1 MAALAFQ
8 KEQTEELPAHP
19 GQHPKLADISE
30 MQIIIFY
37 FIPQLW
43 WNFFPGRGAVR
54 INSLTSVKYRYYC
67 TKYIAKL
74 MR

>member
-1 MAALAFQ
+1 M
-8 KEQTEELPAHP
+8 
-19 GQHPKLADISE
+19 GHPKLADISE
-30 MQIIIFY
+30 IQITIFC

-67 TKYIAKL
+67 TKCIAKAHEMIVNYIFSTGL
-74 MR
+74 